1 METLSYILNAFT
13 LMCLSTCFTEAQ
25 TDLSLRLFAES
36 GQTRHLN
43 PADLHH
49 QRARRQTTDS
59 TLSPE
64 EIAYCG
70 SLISNAYCSSGLAQ
84 GFIDADLSCGEGFE
98 RDHRRTA
105 NGCARSEKGEFCSS
119 AFTLFD
125 LGGIGRRNIEG
136 NCSGVLQTNSC
147 PSACRTSLETFKSK
161 LGCCINTLPYVNGT
175 IRNIIRISSESAV
188 DYRDYRVW
196 QLCGVTLPAADC
208 GNSLDITPPATVD
221 SCSPREIFER
231 GITRNFCLPSR
242 GQPYVNALLDER
254 CSQTE
259 FFNFAEY
266 VVNLCSMNDDAF
278 SCGLLDNE
286 LNYGYRV
293 DININRLDSICAGSN
308 VTCTPECRDTLR
320 NATINHG
327 CCVNFFNTTAFGPRP
342 LSLSYDVWRSCG
354 VESPGFCEST
364 LSLNGAMPNDTSSQN
379 YAMSTVTGGLWMNI
393 TLIFTIVIG
402 AMASQ

>member
-1 METLSYILNAFT
+1 METLSYILNAIT

-125 LGGIGRRNIEG
+125 LGGIGQRNIEG
-136 NCSGVLQTNSC
+136 NCSEVIQTNSC
-147 PSACRTSLETFKSK
+147 PSTCRTSLETFKSK
-161 LGCCINTLPYVNGT
+161 LGCCINTYVNGT
-175 IRNIIRISSESAV
+175 IRGTIRIRISSESAV

-208 GNSLDITPPATVD
+208 GNSLDINPPATVD
-221 SCSPREIFER
+221 SCSPRETFER
-231 GITRNFCLPSR
+231 RYTQNFCLLSR

-259 FFNFAEY
+259 LSHFAET
-266 VVNLCSMNDDAF
+266 VVNLCSMNADGF
-278 SCGLLDNE
+278 PCGLLDNIR
-286 LNYGYRV
+286 NYGYRV

-327 CCVNFFNTTAFGPRP
+327 CCVNYFNTTSARP

-364 LSLNGAMPNDTSSQN
+364 LSLNAAMPNDTSSRN
-379 YAMSTVTGGLWMNI
+379 GAMSTVIGGLWMNI
-393 TLIFTIVIG
+393 ALILTIVIG
-402 AMASQ
+402 TMASQ